1 MDKLKI
7 KWSPRLSLNKMRQL
21 YLSHASGL
29 LNEELLEDVA
39 ITLYLRCKDILAVNK
54 AKGGEIRCP
63 FCYEKAI
70 EIYIPV
76 TTDEHGKKIDN
87 LLCPE
92 CSGTFSFIEYKRCSK
107 RVQLNM
113 GGAEEAF
120 RRFVREYERPAS
132 PEKRMLQVDRLIH
145 EFHYSLRSDLEQPTR
160 SVGPNLLDAKLT
172 DVMTFLNE
180 LSGLVNDLPE
190 LKNSADNWLKKRKN
204 LNEFWGWDN

>member
-7 KWSPRLSLNKMRQL
+7 KWSPRLSLNKIRQL
-21 YLSHASGL
+21 YLSQASGL

-39 ITLYLRCKDILAVNK
+39 ITLYLRCKDILAVDK
-54 AKGGEIRCP
+54 AKGGNVRCP
-63 FCYEKAI
+63 FCYEKTI

-76 TTDEHGKKIDN
+76 MTDERGKKIDN

-92 CSGTFSFIEYKRCSK
+92 CSGAFSFDEYKRCSK
-107 RVQLNM
+107 RAQLNM

-120 RRFVREYERPAS
+120 RRFVREYERPVS

-145 EFHYSLRSDLEQPTR
+145 EFHYSLRSNLDQPTR
-160 SVGPNLLDAKLT
+160 SVGPNLLDAKFT

-190 LKNSADNWLKKRKN
+190 LKISADNWLEKRKQ